1 MWGFQAAKKRN
12 QQQILERVPHSQL
25 SSQLRIWEE
34 LLNPPAS
41 FCKWNIC
48 VIISLYLIASSS
60 DSWFLADGDLGK
72 LRVRS
77 STPVGVEHH
86 CESDSLCMD
95 PVAPGTGKD
104 LGWGWLGG
112 CLLLP
117 PAALF
122 CSFCASQ
129 SQSYNWP
136 FSPTIS
142 AWGLLQPR
150 LMVGSCLCKLH
161 LQLVFAALSWCITI
175 TPFFLDLVSCNTSNG
190 LPVDCEC
197 KLKKKTSLGIH
208 FCLPSLVWGQPRTA
222 AGQAVSWGRLHLIH
236 SLAIWCQW
244 WSANSVHE
252 NAQSSL
258 ICFWWRPQVSA
269 PCRRL
274 GETALYTWVFIV
286 HGKVEWMTLPSSVWQ
301 HQCPCWLWL
310 IWYLT

>member
-34 LLNPPAS
+34 LLYPPAS

-136 FSPTIS
+136 FSLTS
-142 AWGLLQPR
+142 TN
-150 LMVGSCLCKLH
+150 H
-161 LQLVFAALSWCITI
+161 LSLRPAAAKIDGW
-175 TPFFLDLVSCNTSNG
+175 F
-190 LPVDCEC
+190 LPVQAA
-197 KLKKKTSLGIH
+197 
-208 FCLPSLVWGQPRTA
+208 PSVGLCSTFLVYHNYTF
-222 AGQAVSWGRLHLIH
+222 LL
-236 SLAIWCQW
+236 
-244 WSANSVHE
+244 
-252 NAQSSL
+252 
-258 ICFWWRPQVSA
+258 RPGF
-269 PCRRL
+269 L
-274 GETALYTWVFIV
+274 
-286 HGKVEWMTLPSSVWQ
+286 Q
-301 HQCPCWLWL
+301 H
-310 IWYLT
+310 